1 MTFTNLTLEPRETIL
16 DGIILNEP
24 IDLSILDKL
33 INSTL
38 IKETFNNPI
47 CQKMYTS
54 EKIQLEKYREL
65 IVNGKAIVK
74 YNRIQN
80 FNVGRCNPNNALG
93 LFSIRREIRH
103 TLAKN
108 EFEDIDI
115 DNCHPVMLEQIL
127 TSNNIKCDLLK
138 DYINNRNDWFELV
151 LKTFK
156 IKELVQGDKNLM
168 KDIPKNL
175 FIRILFGG
183 GFKSWCIKNNIDES
197 IKTPNK
203 ILEFI
208 EEVKIIIKLIS
219 SKNPLLVEMVKER
232 KLKQGKKDYNL
243 DGSVCSFYLQ
253 EKECMILE
261 EVFKYCKENNYI
273 KNNNCVLCADGLM
286 ISKKLYKVKLL
297 DELKQLIK
305 NEFNINVNFSNK
317 KMDQDYLSILDKS
330 LKFDLYT
337 PIFTTGLIANYFRIL
352 YSNKFMFRC
361 DNIYI
366 YNGVYWKID
375 TDKKYS
381 NLHNFVDTVFYRSLL
396 DYIIKLLAET
406 NRQIGLLKEDDVINL
421 KILTNIL
428 QSQTEFLNNINSSLR
443 TVKKRKDFVEDIIK
457 KLSNNYIE
465 FDTDPF
471 LLAFENKIYDLN
483 VNEFVEGSYNQYI
496 SITTGWEWDVSVSKN
511 NRSQLD
517 LIIDSIFPKSDIKD
531 YYLMALSTG
540 LYGQQIEKLFVAN
553 GSGGNG
559 KGLINSL
566 MMCAVGNYGYRIPST
581 VLLNPIKEGGNPA
594 VANMHKKRFCLG
606 QEPDENQ
613 RICTSTMKEL
623 TGDSEINCRPL
634 FSNDC
639 KTILYNTLFLECNE
653 LPKMDAVNDAVIRR
667 TQVIPF
673 ISRFVDDS
681 TYEGYTEDE
690 IKLRNIFRG
699 NSFYKTEEFKHK
711 YKQSLI
717 IILFEYFKKFKDNN
731 FQFGIVPYECK
742 EAVKDYLSVS
752 DDLYSWFTEYYEKSD
767 EDYVYL
773 SNICNLF
780 KNSKF
785 FDNMNKKDKRD
796 LTDKKFITKF
806 KSSPF
811 LEKNIRDKDSTFKNI
826 FHRKPYIIG
835 YKLKDEDDEFMNPQS
850 PLDV

>member
-1 MTFTNLTLEPRETIL
+1 MNFLDLTIEPRETIL

-47 CQKMYTS
+47 CKKIYTS

-74 YNRIQN
+74 YNKIKD
-80 FNVGRCNPNNALG
+80 FKFGRCNPDNALG

-103 TLAKN
+103 TLSKN
-108 EFEDIDI
+108 NFEDIDI
-115 DNCHPVMLEQIL
+115 DNCHPKMLEQIL
-127 TSNNIKCDLLK
+127 INNNYNCPLLT
-138 DYINNRNDWFELV
+138 DYINNRDDWFELV
-151 LKTFK
+151 RKDFK
-156 IKELVQGDKNLM
+156 IKKLINDDKFLM

-183 GFKSWCIKNNIDES
+183 GVSSWVKDWKIDEN
-197 IKTPNK
+197 IKIPKK
-203 ILEFI
+203 ILLFI
-208 EEVKIIIKLIS
+208 EEVKKIQNFII
-219 SKNPLLVEMVKER
+219 SKNKLLVEAVKER
-232 KLKQGKKDYNL
+232 KEKQNKKEYNL
-243 DGSVCSFYLQ
+243 GGSVCSFYLQ

-261 EVFKYCKENNYI
+261 EIFKYCKENNYI
-273 KNNNCVLCADGLM
+273 KNNDCVLCADGLM
-286 ISKKLYKVKLL
+286 ISKKLYKIKLL

-305 NEFNINVNFSNK
+305 NEFKIDINFSNK
-317 KMDQDYLSILDKS
+317 KMDQDYLSILDKN

-352 YSNKFMFRC
+352 YSNKFIFRC

-396 DYIIKLLAET
+396 DYIIKLLSET
-406 NRQIGLLKEDDVINL
+406 NRNISLLKEDDVINL
-421 KILTNIL
+421 KILTNVL
-428 QSQTEFLNNINSSLR
+428 QSQTIFLNNINSSLR

-483 VNEFVEGSYNQYI
+483 NNTFIEGCYNQYI
-496 SITTGWEWDVSVSKN
+496 SITTGWEWDISISKN
-511 NRSQLD
+511 NRRELD
-517 LIIDSIFPKSDIKD
+517 DIINSIFPKNDIKD

-540 LYGQQIEKLFVAN
+540 LYGQQIEKLFIAN

-594 VANMHKKRFCLG
+594 VANMHKKRFCVS

-613 RICTSTMKEL
+613 RICTSVMKEL
-623 TGDSEINCRPL
+623 TGDCEINCRPL

-653 LPKMDAVNDAVIRR
+653 LPKMDSVNDAVIRR

-681 TYEGYTEDE
+681 TYEGYSDEE
-690 IKLRNIFRG
+690 IKSKNIFRG
-699 NSFYKTEEFKHK
+699 NSFYKTDEFKHK

-717 IILFEYFKKFKDNN
+717 LILFEYFKKFKDNE
-731 FQFGIVPYECK
+731 FKFGLVPLECK
-742 EAVKDYLSVS
+742 EAVKDYLSIS
-752 DDLYSWFTEYYEKSD
+752 DDLYSWFTEYYIKSD
-767 EDYVYL
+767 NSFIFL
-773 SNICNLF
+773 SDICDLF

-785 FDNMNKKDKRD
+785 YDNMNKKDKRD

-806 KSSPF
+806 KLSPF
-811 LEKNIRDKDSTFKNI
+811 LEKNIRERKSYFKNI
-826 FHRKPYIIG
+826 QMNKDYIIG
-835 YKLKDEDDEFMNPQS
+835 YKLKEEDEILGKKSD
-850 PLDV
+850 LDL

>member
-1 MTFTNLTLEPRETIL
+1 MNFLDLTIEPRETIL

-47 CQKMYTS
+47 CKKIYTS

-74 YNRIQN
+74 YNKIKD
-80 FNVGRCNPNNALG
+80 FKFGRCNPDNALG

-103 TLAKN
+103 TLSKN
-108 EFEDIDI
+108 NFEDIDI
-115 DNCHPVMLEQIL
+115 DNCHPKMLEQIL
-127 TSNNIKCDLLK
+127 INNNYKDCSLLT
-138 DYINNRNDWFELV
+138 DYINNRDDWFELV
-151 LKTFK
+151 RKDFK
-156 IKELVQGDKNLM
+156 IKKLINDDKFLM

-183 GFKSWCIKNNIDES
+183 GVSSWVKDWKIDEN
-197 IKTPNK
+197 IKIPKK
-203 ILEFI
+203 ILLFI
-208 EEVKIIIKLIS
+208 EEVKKIQNFII
-219 SKNPLLVEMVKER
+219 SKNKLLVEAVKER
-232 KLKQGKKDYNL
+232 KEKQNKKEYNL
-243 DGSVCSFYLQ
+243 GGSVCSFYLQ

-261 EVFKYCKENNYI
+261 EIFKYCKENNYI
-273 KNNNCVLCADGLM
+273 KNNDCVLCADGLM
-286 ISKKLYKVKLL
+286 ISKKLYKIKLL

-305 NEFNINVNFSNK
+305 NEFKIDINFSNK
-317 KMDQDYLSILDKS
+317 KMDQDYLSILDKN

-352 YSNKFMFRC
+352 YSNKFIFRC

-396 DYIIKLLAET
+396 DYIIKLLSET
-406 NRQIGLLKEDDVINL
+406 NRNISLLKEDDVINL
-421 KILTNIL
+421 KILTNVL
-428 QSQTEFLNNINSSLR
+428 QSQTIFLNNINSSLR

-483 VNEFVEGSYNQYI
+483 NNTFIEGCYNQYI
-496 SITTGWEWDVSVSKN
+496 SITTGWEWDISISKN
-511 NRSQLD
+511 NRRELD
-517 LIIDSIFPKSDIKD
+517 DIINSIFPKNDIKD

-540 LYGQQIEKLFVAN
+540 LYGQQIEKLFIAN

-594 VANMHKKRFCLG
+594 VANMHKKRFCVS

-613 RICTSTMKEL
+613 RICTSVMKEL
-623 TGDSEINCRPL
+623 TGDCEINCRPL

-653 LPKMDAVNDAVIRR
+653 LPKMDSVNDAVIRR

-681 TYEGYTEDE
+681 TYEGYSDEE
-690 IKLRNIFRG
+690 IKSKNIFRG
-699 NSFYKTEEFKHK
+699 NSFYKTDEFKHK

-717 IILFEYFKKFKDNN
+717 LILFEYFKKFKDNE
-731 FQFGIVPYECK
+731 FKFGLVPLECK
-742 EAVKDYLSVS
+742 EAVKDYLSIS
-752 DDLYSWFTEYYEKSD
+752 DDLYSWFTEYYIKSD
-767 EDYVYL
+767 NSFIFL
-773 SNICNLF
+773 SDICDLF

-785 FDNMNKKDKRD
+785 YDNMNKKDKRD

-806 KSSPF
+806 KLSPF
-811 LEKNIRDKDSTFKNI
+811 LEKNIRERKSYFKNI
-826 FHRKPYIIG
+826 QMNKDYIIG
-835 YKLKDEDDEFMNPQS
+835 YKLKEEDEILGKKSD
-850 PLDV
+850 LDL

>member
-1 MTFTNLTLEPRETIL
+1 MNFLDLTIEPRETIL

-47 CQKMYTS
+47 CKKIYTS

-74 YNRIQN
+74 YNKIKD
-80 FNVGRCNPNNALG
+80 FKFGRCNPDNALG

-103 TLAKN
+103 TLSKN
-108 EFEDIDI
+108 NFEDIDI
-115 DNCHPVMLEQIL
+115 DNCHPKMLEQIL
-127 TSNNIKCDLLK
+127 INNNYKDCSLLT
-138 DYINNRNDWFELV
+138 DYINNRDDWFELV
-151 LKTFK
+151 RKDFK
-156 IKELVQGDKNLM
+156 IKQLINHDKFLM

-183 GFKSWCIKNNIDES
+183 GVSSWVKDWGIDEN
-197 IKTPNK
+197 IKIPKK
-203 ILEFI
+203 ILLFI
-208 EEVKIIIKLIS
+208 EEVKKIQNFII
-219 SKNPLLVEMVKER
+219 SKNKLLVEAVIER
-232 KLKQGKKDYNL
+232 KEKQNKKDYNL
-243 DGSVCSFYLQ
+243 GGSVCSFYLQ

-261 EVFKYCKENNYI
+261 EIFKYCKENNYI
-273 KNNNCVLCADGLM
+273 KNNDCVLCADGLM
-286 ISKKLYKVKLL
+286 ISKKLYKIKLL

-305 NEFNINVNFSNK
+305 NEFKIDINFSNK
-317 KMDQDYLSILDKS
+317 KMDQDYLSILDKN

-352 YSNKFMFRC
+352 YSNKFIFRC

-396 DYIIKLLAET
+396 DYIIKLLSET
-406 NRQIGLLKEDDVINL
+406 NRNISLLKEDDIINL
-421 KILTNIL
+421 KVLTNVL
-428 QSQTEFLNNINSSLR
+428 QSQTIFLNNINSSLR

-483 VNEFVEGSYNQYI
+483 NNTFIEGCYNQYI
-496 SITTGWEWDVSVSKN
+496 SITTGWEWDISISKN
-511 NRSQLD
+511 NRRELD
-517 LIIDSIFPKSDIKD
+517 DIINSIFPKNDIKD

-540 LYGQQIEKLFVAN
+540 LYGQQIEKLFIAN

-594 VANMHKKRFCLG
+594 VANMHKKRFCVS

-613 RICTSTMKEL
+613 RICTSVMKEL
-623 TGDSEINCRPL
+623 TGDCEINCRPL

-681 TYEGYTEDE
+681 TYEGYSDVE
-690 IKLRNIFRG
+690 IKSKNIFRG
-699 NSFYKTEEFKHK
+699 NSFYKTDEFKHK

-717 IILFEYFKKFKDNN
+717 LILFEYFKKFKDNE
-731 FQFGIVPYECK
+731 FKFGSVPLECK

-752 DDLYSWFTEYYEKSD
+752 DDLYSWFTEYYIKSD
-767 EDYVYL
+767 NSFIYL
-773 SNICNLF
+773 SDICDLF

-785 FDNMNKKDKRD
+785 YDNMNKKDKRD

-811 LEKNIRDKDSTFKNI
+811 LEKNIREKDSTYNKT

-835 YKLKDEDDEFMNPQS
+835 YKLKEEDETLGKQS
-850 PLDV
+850 DLDL